1 MSSLVHRAEQIHIW
15 SSQHFLSPFIASP
28 GLFMTRV
35 TTVHGAAFNALFRC
49 FLVLAP
55 AVPIGAQSAPPDS
68 LPPANL
74 RTCARVI
81 CEVTLETGTLKG
93 TVLQVGHRGS
103 QIPLTLLGTQ
113 VVRHLSV
120 MPEAAGAATRA
131 RSALT
136 ERALVGIITLAG
148 VAAVARSGL
157 KLPFEDAEARRTYAT
172 KGIWLHIASGTGVA
186 ATGIFVAGWRSR
198 AANAHLRESVRQ
210 YNEQLPR

>member
-1 MSSLVHRAEQIHIW
+1 MSSLAHRAEQVHIW
-15 SSQHFLSPFIASP
+15 SSQHFLSPFIASA

-35 TTVHGAAFNALFRC
+35 TTLHGVAFNALFRC
-49 FLVLAP
+49 LLVLAP

-120 MPEAAGAATRA
+120 MPEAAGAAKRA

-148 VAAVARSGL
+148 VAAVATSLGKDRL
-157 KLPFEDAEARRTYAT
+157 ADAESRGGFSARLAT
-172 KGIWLHIASGTGVA
+172 LRIVSVGAVA
-186 ATGIFVAGWRSR
+186 ATGTFVAQWRSR
-198 AANAHLRESVRQ
+198 AANRHLRESVRQ